1 VEEIEK
7 AAKRASV
14 LTRQLLA
21 FSRRQTLERKNI
33 DLNDVINDTMKML
46 RRLISEDIEVQ
57 IQGKLKL
64 STVYADPR
72 QIEQILMNLAVNARD
87 AMPEGGRLLIETKNV
102 VLDKAYCTVYPYTR
116 PGKYVQIS
124 ITDNGTGM
132 DTETLQRIFE
142 PFFTTKEVG
151 QGTGLGL
158 AVVYGIVKQ
167 HEGFIESESEL
178 GRGTTFKIYFPAVD
192 EAIDDIE
199 EPQGEQYEF
208 VPGGTETILIAEDEP
223 SLRALTQDILKELG
237 YRVLIAKDGEEALKL
252 YKLHY
257 QEIDLVL
264 MDIVMPRKS
273 GPEAYKQMRDF
284 GGDVP
289 VIFMTGYST
298 DVVLNK
304 FNSQNE
310 VILEDHSIVIQKPYN
325 SAVLGL
331 KVSEVLNKYSAQSK
345 VISQSEEI
353 KI

>member
-1 VEEIEK
+1 
-7 AAKRASV
+7 
-14 LTRQLLA
+14 
-21 FSRRQTLERKNI
+21 
-33 DLNDVINDTMKML
+33 M
-46 RRLISEDIEVQ
+46 
-57 IQGKLKL
+57 
-64 STVYADPR
+64 
-72 QIEQILMNLAVNARD
+72 
-87 AMPEGGRLLIETKNV
+87 
-102 VLDKAYCTVYPYTR
+102 
-116 PGKYVQIS
+116 
-124 ITDNGTGM
+124 TDNGMGM